1 MKLSTRFGLAGLG
14 GLALLSAVQWAR
26 QHHLQ
31 HGAVLT
37 YLIGVGP
44 NFTAAIAITFVVL
57 AAWLDMRPVADA
69 AAVGRRFRVSA
80 AGSALGLIGWECVQM
95 TSHALVFDWQDV
107 AATLAGIVVSAV
119 LFRMVRG
126 TTPNPVI

>member
-1 MKLSTRFGLAGLG
+1 MKLSTRFGLVGLG

-26 QHHLQ
+26 QQHRQ

-44 NFTAAIAITFVVL
+44 NFAAAIAITFVVL

-69 AAVGRRFRVSA
+69 AAVGRRFRISAAVSA
-80 AGSALGLIGWECVQM
+80 LE
-95 TSHALVFDWQDV
+95 H
-107 AATLAGIVVSAV
+107 
-119 LFRMVRG
+119 
-126 TTPNPVI
+126 NPTG